1 MIQDKK
7 LSTQQGYIDLHLNLK
22 ELPGSVTIC
31 DKDGVIVSLNEQA
44 VKQYQA
50 KGGLELIGRSVFDC
64 HPEPART
71 KLRELMASRRQNLY
85 FSEQEGQRKI
95 VFQSPWYVGEE
106 YAGFLDITID
116 LPPEIRPAELEKKFR

>member
-7 LSTQQGYIDLHLNLK
+7 LFAQKGYIDLHLNLN

-44 VKQYQA
+44 VKQYRAQ
-50 KGGLELIGRSVFDC
+50 GGLELIGRSVFDC

-71 KLRELMASRRQNLY
+71 KVRELMAAQRQNLY
-85 FSEQEGQRKI
+85 FSGKEGQRKI
-95 VFQSPWYVGEE
+95 VFQSPWYLGEE

-116 LPPEIRPAELEKKFR
+116 LPPEIRSAELEKKV